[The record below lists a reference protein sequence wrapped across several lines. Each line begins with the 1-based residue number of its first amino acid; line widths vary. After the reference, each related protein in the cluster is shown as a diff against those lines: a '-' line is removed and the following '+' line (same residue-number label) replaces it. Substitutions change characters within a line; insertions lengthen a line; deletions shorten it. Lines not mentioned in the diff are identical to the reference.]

1 MFDRGPRETQAR
13 FQAAQDRF
21 QDASKTAQDASRRPP
36 DASKTTK
43 IASKTPLRPP
53 KTPPRSLQTP
63 PRQQRS
69 LQDNFRTSSGGQ
81 VLQAHQPRP
90 GQPSRPVQASP
101 TQPDPEKSK
110 NVTLHSGS
118 YFLIKFPFQIAT
130 FCISG
135 SPPLFAPPPAQPKPT
150 PASPAWPGRPGQARP
165 ARPPKNP
172 KMSPCILEAIYL
184 FISMGL
190 VAWVRNLGFGSG
202 STGLIN

>member
-69 LQDNFRTSSGGQ
+69 LQDNFRTSSRGQ

-110 NVTLHSGS
+110 IVTLHSGS

-135 SPPLFAPPPAQPKPT
+135 CPPLFLHPRQPNPSQPRPAQPG
-150 PASPAWPGRPGQARP
+150 PAGQARP
-165 ARPPKNP
+165 GQPDPPKIP
-172 KMSPCILEAIYL
+172 KCHPAFWKLFTYL
-184 FISMGL
+184 L
-190 VAWVRNLGFGSG
+190 VWVWSHGSG
-202 STGLIN
+202 TWDSVQAQLV